1 MITSFI
7 AALSLLAAGTGL
19 AQPVSGAGTAA
30 AARIGDRTITLDDVD
45 RLALVQ
51 DAAAFRGMRLRDAIY
66 EARKAALDTLIGE
79 QLIAD
84 EAKRRGVPADTLV
97 ARESAA
103 TMVPVTD
110 ADVEGWF
117 KANQARLN
125 GATFDKVAPRI
136 RDGLEQQRREEARTR
151 LVDRLR
157 RAASVSVLLEPPRE
171 TITIGPGEPSH
182 GSASA
187 PVQLVVY
194 SDYQCPYCARVEPA
208 LEQIKK
214 TYGERVRI
222 VFRDY
227 PLTAIHPRAVDAAKA
242 AHCANEQGR
251 FWDYHRRL
259 FAEQNRMADSD
270 LLQHATELSLDTA
283 RFTACTSG
291 ARVAAI
297 VRDNTAS
304 GDRLGVSATPAFFVN
319 GRFMAGAQPFEAF
332 QRVIDEELRAHAT
345 PR

>member
-1 MITSFI
+1 
-7 AALSLLAAGTGL
+7 
-19 AQPVSGAGTAA
+19 
-30 AARIGDRTITLDDVD
+30 
-45 RLALVQ
+45 
-51 DAAAFRGMRLRDAIY
+51 
-66 EARKAALDTLIGE
+66 
-79 QLIAD
+79 
-84 EAKRRGVPADTLV
+84 
-97 ARESAA
+97 
-103 TMVPVTD
+103 MVPVTD

-270 LLQHATELSLDTA
+270 LLQHATELCTRHGAVHGVHQRRTRRRDRPRQHGVRRPAGRVGHAGVLRERPVHGRGTALRSLSA
-283 RFTACTSG
+283 R
-291 ARVAAI
+291 
-297 VRDNTAS
+297 D
-304 GDRLGVSATPAFFVN
+304 
-319 GRFMAGAQPFEAF
+319 
-332 QRVIDEELRAHAT
+332 
-345 PR
+345 